1 MTGSGSGKR
10 GRPLGFKLSEFSRRS
25 ISMSKRGQ
33 RHKPETIEKI
43 SKSLTMFFRRRDPL
57 SEEITVR
64 YCRFEDDREFVD
76 WMEDAHDE
84 LDADEAILTERSMRN
99 REKTE
104 IACGHNIEYFSHNI
118 TPEFLLLLKEE
129 VLACGE
135 SLCDLY

>member
-1 MTGSGSGKR
+1 LTGSGSGKR

-25 ISMSKRGQ
+25 ISMSKKGQ

-43 SKSLTMFFRRRDPL
+43 SRSLTLFFRRRDPL
-57 SEEITVR
+57 SEEIAIKYYR
-64 YCRFEDDREFVD
+64 LEDDREFID
-76 WMEDAHDE
+76 WMEDSHEE
-84 LDADEAILTERSMRN
+84 LDAAEEILTERSMRN

-129 VLACGE
+129 VLARGE